1 MESASREYYLSAIY
15 HLMEEKNE
23 VKSVEVADYLEVSKP
38 SVSEMLKTLNADG
51 LIDYKRYSRVK
62 FTKKGLNAAKG
73 LTARHRII
81 ESFLKDVLKISP
93 KSIHDEAHRLEHA
106 FSDESIERMRKLL
119 NNPKTDPHGKP
130 IPRIS

>member
-1 MESASREYYLSAIY
+1 MESASREDYLRAIY